1 MEVKPVKNTSSLL
14 SFSDHSELETRLFR
28 NKYLHAA
35 VMVTSLMSSLLG
47 LGTTVT
53 EPCWPFIRSLSDED
67 HGLSTLKLIG
77 MSFCWPFSSKLRS
90 NVMWAC
96 TVYPS
101 FLFCPLLGITLTW
114 VPALLSKRTFTK
126 RVDDEEST
134 VGERRRLF
142 SVLIAVYKLL
152 LAPNAHLPIS
162 RGPPNYSQ
170 QFYFFSLPEM
180 LLSDY
185 TTNNTKT
192 RTSGPSLD
200 VKTKENVF
208 WNWNCFT

>member
-1 MEVKPVKNTSSLL
+1 MEVKPVKNASSLL
-14 SFSDHSELETRLFR
+14 QFSDHSELETGLFS

-53 EPCWPFIRSLSDED
+53 DPCWPFIRSLSDED

-126 RVDDEEST
+126 RVDEEEST

-142 SVLIAVYKLL
+142 SFIVVYKLL
-152 LAPNAHLPIS
+152 LALNAHSFQSHESHQIAAS
-162 RGPPNYSQ
+162 S
-170 QFYFFSLPEM
+170 
-180 LLSDY
+180 
-185 TTNNTKT
+185 
-192 RTSGPSLD
+192 
-200 VKTKENVF
+200 
-208 WNWNCFT
+208 FTFLAY

>member
-1 MEVKPVKNTSSLL
+1 MEVKPVKNASSLL
-14 SFSDHSELETRLFR
+14 FFSDHSELATGLFR

-101 FLFCPLLGITLTW
+101 FLFCPLLGMTLTW

-126 RVDDEEST
+126 RVDEEEST
-134 VGERRRLF
+134 VGERRRL
-142 SVLIAVYKLL
+142 
-152 LAPNAHLPIS
+152 
-162 RGPPNYSQ
+162 
-170 QFYFFSLPEM
+170 QFYFFSLLEM
-180 LLSDY
+180 LLSDF

-192 RTSGPSLD
+192 RTLSLSLRHKD
-200 VKTKENVF
+200 EGERVLKLEVLYMETQIPYYC
-208 WNWNCFT
+208 WPA

>member
-1 MEVKPVKNTSSLL
+1 MTKYKVINRSPSPWNLWIYVLQMEVKPVKKASSLL
-14 SFSDHSELETRLFR
+14 LFSDHSELETGLFS

-126 RVDDEEST
+126 RVDEEEST
-134 VGERRRLF
+134 VGDRRRLF
-142 SVLIAVYKLL
+142 SF
-152 LAPNAHLPIS
+152 
-162 RGPPNYSQ
+162 YSSVQ
-170 QFYFFSLPEM
+170 
-180 LLSDY
+180 
-185 TTNNTKT
+185 TA
-192 RTSGPSLD
+192 SGP
-200 VKTKENVF
+200 
-208 WNWNCFT
+208 